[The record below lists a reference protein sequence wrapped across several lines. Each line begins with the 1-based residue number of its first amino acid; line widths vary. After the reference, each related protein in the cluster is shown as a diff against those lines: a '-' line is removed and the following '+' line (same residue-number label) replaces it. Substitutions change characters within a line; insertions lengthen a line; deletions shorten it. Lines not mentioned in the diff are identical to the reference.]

1 MKVRVFAPRDFDP
14 ADGSAFSGTDHVFPM
29 LPSVGHV
36 LRYTDERAGEFTVA
50 KVGFVQECPAFV
62 AAIWLDGPKTKPPSI
77 AEQID
82 EPGEGD
88 RYRDLNYD
96 VLPESMEGY

>member
-14 ADGSAFSGTDHVFPM
+14 ADASAFSGTDHVFPA

-36 LRYTDERAGEFTVA
+36 LHFMHERAGEFTVA
-50 KVGFVQECPAFV
+50 KVGFIQEGPIFV
-62 AAIWLDGPKTKPPSI
+62 AAIWLDGPQTRQPSI
-77 AEQID
+77 AE
-82 EPGEGD
+82 PGGQD

-96 VLPESMEGY
+96 IPPESMEGY